1 MKKAAC
7 VKLFVL
13 AIVAISASGKV
24 EARSSSHE
32 HHGSAHPA
40 GGHGAAH
47 MSRSVAHEGRSFAHE
62 SRGFAHETRG
72 SFHEIRVHEARNHE
86 GRGFGRSFFRESGR
100 GHERMASWQSY
111 GRFRHASLSGRSFGH
126 SGYSGGGGIQCVT
139 FARADSGIELSGNAR
154 DWWYNAAGVYQRGS
168 QPEAGSVLNFRAN
181 GSMPMGHVSVVN
193 QVVDG
198 RTLIV
203 DHANWGGPGA
213 VRGGVSRNI
222 SVVDVSPN
230 NDWSAV
236 RVMLGHSGEYGSI
249 YPTYG
254 FIYNRPDA
262 GVILASAGTDTAIP
276 AMNPAPRDLR
286 RRSDFAAYDEVAEA
300 PDSAMPVFGHH
311 MVHRRHHSV
320 TSVSH
325 HSSRHR
331 RGN

>member
-1 MKKAAC
+1 MKTAAC
-7 VKLFVL
+7 VKFFAL
-13 AIVAISASGKV
+13 AIVMISAGGKV

-32 HHGSAHPA
+32 HHG
-40 GGHGAAH
+40 GGHRAEGRSAPH
-47 MSRSVAHEGRSFAHE
+47 ESRGFAHESRGSFHESRSFAHE
-62 SRGFAHETRG
+62 SRG
-72 SFHEIRVHEARNHE
+72 SFHEVRFHEARGAGH
-86 GRGFGRSFFRESGR
+86 SFFREGR
-100 GHERMASWQSY
+100 GGHTRMASWQSY
-111 GRFRHASLSGRSFGH
+111 GRFRHASLSGRSYGH

-154 DWWYNAAGVYQRGS
+154 DWWSNAAGVYQRGNR
-168 QPEAGSVLNFRAN
+168 PEPGSVLNFRAN
-181 GSMPMGHVSVVN
+181 GSMPMGHVSVVS

-213 VRGGVSRNI
+213 VRGGISRDI

-236 RVMLGHSGEYGSI
+236 RVGLGHSGEYGSI

-254 FIYNRPDA
+254 FIYNRPD
-262 GVILASAGTDTAIP
+262 GGTILASAGTSTAIP

-286 RRSDFAAYDEVAEA
+286 PHTQFAAAYDEVAEA

-311 MVHRRHHSV
+311 VTHRRHHSV
-320 TSVSH
+320 TMISH
-325 HSSRHR
+325 RVSRHR
-331 RGN
+331 HGN

>member
-1 MKKAAC
+1 MKKTAC

-32 HHGSAHPA
+32 HHGGERH
-40 GGHGAAH
+40 AA
-47 MSRSVAHEGRSFAHE
+47 SRSSSHEGRSFAHE
-62 SRGFAHETRG
+62 SRGSFHEGRSFAHESRN
-72 SFHEIRVHEARNHE
+72 SFHEGRFHEARGHE
-86 GRGFGRSFFRESGR
+86 GRGGREFFHER

-111 GRFRHASLSGRSFGH
+111 GRFRHEALSGRSYGH

-154 DWWYNAAGVYQRGS
+154 DWWYNAAGVYQRGNR
-168 QPEAGSVLNFRAN
+168 PEPGSVLNFRAN
-181 GSMPMGHVSVVN
+181 GSMPMGHVSVVS

-198 RTLIV
+198 RTLVV

-213 VRGGVSRNI
+213 VRGGVSRDI

-236 RVMLGHSGEYGSI
+236 RVGLGHSGEYGSI

-262 GVILASAGTDTAIP
+262 GTILASAGGGTAIP

-286 RRSDFAAYDEVAEA
+286 PRSDFAAYDEVAEA
-300 PDSAMPVFGHH
+300 PDSAMPVFG
-311 MVHRRHHSV
+311 RHG
-320 TSVSH
+320 
-325 HSSRHR
+325 SRHR
-331 RGN
+331 RHAVTLVSHVSHHGARHRRRA